1 MKRLDTKYIVA
12 IVISLIIGASILG
25 YGYLDY
31 RYKKEAL
38 EQKIRTE
45 EQARR
50 AEEQAK
56 EEAKTE
62 DFNKKQG
69 YLTCKRFA
77 EEDYHSNW
85 VKECKSRGL
94 KEDCRLPLENADRL
108 NDSLDKEI
116 DNCFKLNYSE

>member
-1 MKRLDTKYIVA
+1 MKRLKTKYTVA
-12 IVISLIIGASILG
+12 IIISLIIGASILG

-38 EQKIRTE
+38 EQKIRS
-45 EQARR
+45 
-50 AEEQAK
+50 EEQAK
-56 EEAKTE
+56 KEAKAE
-62 DFNKKQG
+62 EWNKKQG

-85 VKECKSRGL
+85 VKECKGRGL